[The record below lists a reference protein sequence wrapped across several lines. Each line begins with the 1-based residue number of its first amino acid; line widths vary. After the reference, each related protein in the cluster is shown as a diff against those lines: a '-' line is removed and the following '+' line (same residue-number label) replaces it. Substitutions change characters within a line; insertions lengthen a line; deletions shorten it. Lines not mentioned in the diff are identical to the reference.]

1 MRKTSLVVVCV
12 FTLGLLAALPAAA
25 DTQNNALTFQTSG
38 QSMWSTGNAF
48 NFSASPTLFDLNLN
62 GSTTAGIGST
72 SGCPFCLG
80 ASITA
85 STSGDFGV
93 GANLNVNGGNVSAT
107 VPVNVTLGFPS
118 LVPNATPFNITSSG
132 MFGVGTL
139 STASPSIQASA
150 SLFAN
155 NVSGS
160 IGISGFG
167 NIVSLGPFSGNVN
180 LFSINSATTPLNTTI
195 NLAAG
200 VDLNVGVPFV
210 ATSGAAGP
218 QGFPPPLSISSSGG
232 PSNFLGLNANL
243 TNMVAAALGLPPL
256 SASTDLG
263 PCLFGVCAGSAS
275 YNLLTISAGLNLGA
289 TQAFNLSAT
298 PLVAYN
304 VTEFGANAQ
313 NFTTGM
319 MAVGTP
325 FSLSLPDGVT
335 MADITPTYF
344 LSADLM
350 NQTDL
355 ALSASAALSAIGGCA
370 TACS

>member
-1 MRKTSLVVVCV
+1 
-12 FTLGLLAALPAAA
+12 
-25 DTQNNALTFQTSG
+25 
-38 QSMWSTGNAF
+38 
-48 NFSASPTLFDLNLN
+48 
-62 GSTTAGIGST
+62 
-72 SGCPFCLG
+72 
-80 ASITA
+80 
-85 STSGDFGV
+85 
-93 GANLNVNGGNVSAT
+93 
-107 VPVNVTLGFPS
+107 
-118 LVPNATPFNITSSG
+118 

-355 ALSASAALSAIGGCA
+355 ALSASAALSAIGGCPTYLGLGGCFGPIIDLSTSFPLADIHVFNNSFGLEGWNVIQGQTFEIKA
-370 TACS
+370 TPEPGTLLLFGSGILALARGLRRRSLKA